1 MQYANDFSKVNGSE
15 LDAKGERKVERFC
28 TQGQSVTRHSVER

>member
-1 MQYANDFSKVNGSE
+1 MQYAKNFSKVNGSE
-15 LDAKGERKVERFC
+15 LDTKGERKVERLR